1 MYVCKE
7 KRPASC
13 IVRYDTYV
21 VRIIQYRVSC
31 EKKSRLFCL
40 SSLSVPLQENVICVQ
55 VSYTIIKYIIY
66 IYYDTHYTCDDDV
79 INTVHSAS
87 NV

>member
-21 VRIIQYRVSC
+21 VRLDLVVMTPSMMNQLLL
-31 EKKSRLFCL
+31 KLK
-40 SSLSVPLQENVICVQ
+40 
-55 VSYTIIKYIIY
+55 
-66 IYYDTHYTCDDDV
+66 
-79 INTVHSAS
+79 
-87 NV
+87 